1 MMRWFS
7 RLLIVVG
14 LGGAMI
20 SQAAAFAQ
28 TQVQTPHAALI
39 EIDGVIHAVSAQFF
53 ERALDTAA
61 EDGAT
66 LVIVTL
72 DTPGGLLDSTREIVG
87 AIQDSP
93 VPVVVYVSPSG
104 ARAASAGT
112 FIAASAHVAAMAPL
126 TNIGAAAPVGGGGDD
141 LPDTVEAKATQDA
154 AAFMRQIAE
163 TRGRNAEALTDTI
176 LKATAYSATEAVE
189 NNVVDLM
196 AQDLDDLL
204 RQIDGRTVSVGET
217 DVALDAAELE
227 IRSIDRTLVERF
239 LGFIANPNVAFI
251 LFVVGAIGLVVEV
264 FSPGLIGPG
273 VIGLLCLAL
282 AVLAFGYLPVNW
294 VGVALLAFAAI
305 LLFLELQ
312 APGVGI
318 FGAAGAISF
327 LLGAFFLFGGFSPPP
342 IPTPSFQVSLWLVGG
357 VGVAVAGMTIV
368 SVRFVAASRKTVYES
383 PTANLVGRTAAVTT
397 ALDPK
402 GSVQVAGETWTAVT
416 ESGRPIDAGRE
427 VVVTEMDG
435 LTLKVTEADGPSGEA
450 GQEKG

>member
-1 MMRWFS
+1 MMRWLG

-20 SQAAAFAQ
+20 SQATAFAQ
-28 TQVQTPHAALI
+28 PQARTPHAALI

-53 ERALDTAA
+53 QRALDAAA

-66 LVIVTL
+66 VVIVTL
-72 DTPGGLLDSTREIVG
+72 DTPGGLLDSTREFVG

-93 VPVVVYVSPSG
+93 VPVVVYISPSG

-141 LPDTVEAKATQDA
+141 LPDTVEEKATQDA

-189 NNVVDLM
+189 NNVVDLI

-204 RQIDGRTVSVGET
+204 SQIDGRTVSVGET
-217 DVALDAAELE
+217 DVVVDAAGLE
-227 IRSIDRTLVERF
+227 IRSVDRTLVERF
-239 LGFIANPNVAFI
+239 LDFIANPNVAFI
-251 LFVVGAIGLVVEV
+251 LFVAGSIGLVVEI

-273 VIGLLCLAL
+273 AVGLLCLSL

-294 VGVALLAFAAI
+294 VGVALLVFAAI

-318 FGAAGAISF
+318 FGTVGAISF
-327 LLGAFFLFGGFSPPP
+327 LLGAFFLFGGLSSPA
-342 IPTPSFQVSLWLVGG
+342 IPTPSFRVSLWLVAG

-368 SVRFVAASRKTVYES
+368 SVRFLAADRRTIYES
-383 PTANLVGRTAAVTT
+383 PSANLVGQTATVTT

-402 GSVQVAGETWTAVT
+402 GSVRVVGETWTAVT
-416 ESGRPIDAGRE
+416 ESGRPIEAGKE
-427 VVVTEMDG
+427 VVVTEVDG
-435 LTLKVTEADGPSGEA
+435 LTLKVYEADEPSGQP
-450 GQEKG
+450 G